1 MAATQSGQG
10 RLGVILVA
18 ATADPGL
25 VDAVGL
31 AGGSAVVTEP
41 GVIAHFSSAV
51 SAMECALA
59 WRRTQDAPPAIA
71 ISVGLVAAGG
81 QSGEAVDNA
90 LELLAAAATGEFW
103 VAENV
108 LGLFADKIALVFR
121 HTPSGG
127 WLADFDADPNQPLPK
142 SRRAPAIAAVVV
154 LAVAA
159 GALWFVLGGDPV
171 IEPVEVATPANMA
184 LPLPDLPSVAIVQF
198 AVAEGQTLPDHAS
211 RGMAAELARVLGTN
225 AGLFV
230 MNPAAGPGF
239 TGANTAVEV
248 AEALG
253 VRFVFLGVIHPDD
266 TPMEL
271 RGELVDA
278 LTGLTVWQGAKNLA
292 PPGIAALA
300 QELTAAVLA
309 PDPAAPEDPDA
320 AAGQPANAP
329 GPVAALARPVDAEAF
344 DLFVRGRTLMAEA
357 TVAANAQA
365 GALFREALE
374 LDPEFTAAT
383 IELGFTLYYTAQG
396 FDGDL
401 TGDVLPELEDVI
413 RAAMEQ
419 APDDPRGM
427 ALQSRLEMLRGTM
440 FRGGVEAISPRYL
453 ALDLAQR
460 AVALAPNDP
469 DNLAHLS
476 RLYTFGIRTSQEG
489 LEMIERAMRLNPN
502 YPWTYQHVLAQNYQ
516 LTGRYE
522 EAVTVLLAALERAPA
537 AAVLHRELALSYVL
551 AENVEAARLHMAE
564 LLRLVTDYT
573 VATESRESI
582 YLNPLNLER
591 DVITL
596 RRAGLPFAYREP

>member
-1 MAATQSGQG
+1 MAVTQSGQG
-10 RLGVILVA
+10 RLGVILAA
-18 ATADPGL
+18 ATADPAL
-25 VDAVGL
+25 VEAVAL
-31 AGGSAVVTEP
+31 AGGSAVVT
-41 GVIAHFSSAV
+41 GANVIAHFSSAV

-59 WRRTQDAPPAIA
+59 WRRTQAAPAAIA
-71 ISVGLVAAGG
+71 VSLGMVAANG
-81 QSGEAVDNA
+81 QSGDAVDGA
-90 LELLAAAATGEFW
+90 VAMLARATPGDFW
-103 VAENV
+103 AAENV
-108 LGLFADKIALVFR
+108 RGLVADKIALVFR
-121 HTPSGG
+121 RAPGG
-127 WLADFDADPNQPLPK
+127 DWLADFDADPNQPPPK
-142 SRRAPAIAAVVV
+142 TRRAPAIAAVAVF
-154 LAVAA
+154 AVAA
-159 GALWFVLGGDPV
+159 GALWFVLAGDV
-171 IEPVEVATPANMA
+171 VNEPVQVATPANMA
-184 LPLPDLPSVAIVQF
+184 LPLPQLPSVAIVQF
-198 AVAEGQTLPDHAS
+198 AVAEGQALPDHAA
-211 RGMAAELARVLGTN
+211 RGMAAGLAQALGVN
-225 AGLFV
+225 PGLFV
-230 MNPAAGPGF
+230 MKPAAGPGF
-239 TGANTAVEV
+239 TGADTAVEV

-271 RGELVDA
+271 RGQLVDA
-278 LTGLTVWQGAKNLA
+278 LTGLTAWQGARDLA

-309 PDPAAPEDPDA
+309 PDAASNDA
-320 AAGQPANAP
+320 AQPANDP
-329 GPVAALARPVDAEAF
+329 GPVAALARPVDAAAF
-344 DLFVRGRTLMAEA
+344 DLYVRGRTLMAQA

-383 IELGFTLYYTAQG
+383 IELGFTLYFAAQG
-396 FDGDL
+396 LDGDL

-413 RAAMEQ
+413 RAAMQQ
-419 APDDPRGM
+419 APDDPRGL

-453 ALDLAQR
+453 ALDFAQR

-489 LEMIERAMRLNPN
+489 LEMIERAMRINPN

-522 EAVTVLLAALERAPA
+522 EAVAVLLAALERAPA

-551 AENVEAARLHMAE
+551 AENVEAARLHIAE
-564 LLRLVTDYT
+564 LLRLVPDYT

-591 DVITL
+591 DVIAL